1 MPAIRPV
8 SEIAEKWARV
18 TPGRAS
24 DYQAGIQNPK
34 RDWAEATRAAEDAW
48 IQGVQEAASQRRFG
62 RGVARAGTEK
72 WKRKALELGTS
83 RWGPGVSAARDDY
96 EKGFAPFAEVI
107 ARVSLPPR
115 GPKGDPKN
123 IERVRVIAQ
132 ALHEAKI
139 KMSG

>member
-1 MPAIRPV
+1 MAAIRPV

-24 DYQAGIQNPK
+24 DYQAGVQNPK

-48 IQGVQEAASQRRFG
+48 IQGVQEAASQRRFS

-72 WKRKALELGTS
+72 WKKKALELGAN
-83 RWGPGVSAARDDY
+83 RWGPGVAAARDDY
-96 EKGFAPFAEVI
+96 EKGFAPYAEII
-107 ARVSLPPR
+107 ARTQLPPR

-123 IERVRVIAQ
+123 IERVRVIAM

-139 KMSG
+139 KQVG